1 PPHRHKAVSATY
13 VERRSRICPCDVLAR
28 EPVGFRSVLSA
39 SITVRMAA
47 VRRAALVVDDDE
59 RFRQIVRVALERAG
73 FAVTFAADANTA
85 LAAVAD
91 RSPHLALVEVVMPGA
106 SGFELYQELRDRLG
120 KELPIIFV
128 SGERTEPHDRVAGLL
143 LGADDYLVK
152 PIDPDELVARLRRSL
167 RARRDAPERG
177 PALELPRLTA
187 REREILALL
196 AEGKSSA
203 EIACELVISARTVGT
218 HVQHIL
224 GKLRVH
230 SRAQAVALTRQTTGG
245 V

>member
-1 PPHRHKAVSATY
+1 
-13 VERRSRICPCDVLAR
+13 
-28 EPVGFRSVLSA
+28 
-39 SITVRMAA
+39 M
-47 VRRAALVVDDDE
+47 RAAGLAVLVVDDD
-59 RFRQIVRVALERAG
+59 RQFRDVVGTALERAG
-73 FAVTFAADANTA
+73 FAVTLAADANAA

-91 RSPHLALVEVVMPGA
+91 QPPQVALVEVGVPGA

-120 KELPIIFV
+120 EELPIIFV

-152 PIDPDELVARLRRSL
+152 PVDPDELVARVRRSL
-167 RARRDAPERG
+167 RPRSEPPEHG
-177 PALELPRLTA
+177 PEVELPMLTA
-187 REREILALL
+187 REREVLALL

-224 GKLRVH
+224 GKLGVH
-230 SRAQAVALTRQTTGG
+230 SRAQAVALARPQS
-245 V
+245 

>member
-1 PPHRHKAVSATY
+1 
-13 VERRSRICPCDVLAR
+13 
-28 EPVGFRSVLSA
+28 
-39 SITVRMAA
+39 M
-47 VRRAALVVDDDE
+47 RAAGLAVLVVDDDQ
-59 RFRQIVRVALERAG
+59 RFRDVVGTALERAG
-73 FAVTFAADANTA
+73 FAVALAADANAA

-91 RSPHLALVEVVMPGA
+91 QPPRVALVEVGTA
-106 SGFELYQELRDRLG
+106 AAGGFELYQELRDRLG
-120 KELPIIFV
+120 EKLPIIFV

-152 PIDPDELVARLRRSL
+152 PVDPDELVARVRRSL
-167 RARRDAPERG
+167 RPRGDPPEHG
-177 PALELPRLTA
+177 PEVELPMLTA

-224 GKLRVH
+224 GKLGVH
-230 SRAQAVALTRQTTGG
+230 SRAQAVALTRPQS
-245 V
+245 

>member
-1 PPHRHKAVSATY
+1 V
-13 VERRSRICPCDVLAR
+13 
-28 EPVGFRSVLSA
+28 
-39 SITVRMAA
+39 
-47 VRRAALVVDDDE
+47 LVVDDDM
-59 RFRQIVRVALERAG
+59 RFRDVVGTALERAG
-73 FAVTFAADANTA
+73 FAVTLAADANAA

-91 RSPHLALVEVVMPGA
+91 QPPQVALVEVGAPGA

-120 KELPIIFV
+120 EELPIIFV

-152 PIDPDELVARLRRSL
+152 PVDPDELVARVRRSL
-167 RARRDAPERG
+167 RPRGEPPEHG
-177 PALELPRLTA
+177 PEAELPMLTA
-187 REREILALL
+187 REREVLALL

-224 GKLRVH
+224 GKLGVH
-230 SRAQAVALTRQTTGG
+230 SRAQAVALARPQS
-245 V
+245 

>member
-1 PPHRHKAVSATY
+1 M
-13 VERRSRICPCDVLAR
+13 E
-28 EPVGFRSVLSA
+28 
-39 SITVRMAA
+39 AA
-47 VRRAALVVDDDE
+47 ALVLVVDDDKP
-59 RFRQIVRVALERAG
+59 FRHLVGTALERAG
-73 FAVTFAADANTA
+73 FAVTLAADANAA
-85 LAAVAD
+85 LAAVAHQ
-91 RSPHLALVEVVMPGA
+91 PPQVALVEVGTAGA

-120 KELPIIFV
+120 EELPIIFV

-152 PIDPDELVARLRRSL
+152 PVDPDELVARVRRSL
-167 RARRDAPERG
+167 RPRGEPPERG
-177 PALELPRLTA
+177 PELELPMLTA

-224 GKLRVH
+224 GKLGVH
-230 SRAQAVALTRQTTGG
+230 SRAQAVALARQT
-245 V
+245 VDRV

>member
-1 PPHRHKAVSATY
+1 M
-13 VERRSRICPCDVLAR
+13 E
-28 EPVGFRSVLSA
+28 
-39 SITVRMAA
+39 AA
-47 VRRAALVVDDDE
+47 ALVLVVDDDKP
-59 RFRQIVRVALERAG
+59 FRHLVGTALERAG
-73 FAVTFAADANTA
+73 FAVTLAADANAA
-85 LAAVAD
+85 LAAVAHQ
-91 RSPHLALVEVVMPGA
+91 PPQVALVEVGTAGA

-120 KELPIIFV
+120 EELPIIFV

-152 PIDPDELVARLRRSL
+152 PVDPDELVARVRRSL
-167 RARRDAPERG
+167 RPRGEPPERG
-177 PALELPRLTA
+177 PELELPMLTA

-224 GKLRVH
+224 GKLGVH
-230 SRAQAVALTRQTTGG
+230 SRAQAVALARQAVGR